1 MLIAKIPKNL
11 HYGNLVPYGLE
22 GTVKESESKE
32 GACLLPIKIVYSQLL
47 ENSQRS
53 DVRTQDSLELNSCS
67 TLEI

>member
-1 MLIAKIPKNL
+1 M
-11 HYGNLVPYGLE
+11 PYGLE